1 MAGLRPCDAVTAALL
16 HWNVAGRMAEQ
27 RRQAVPLQAVRASVD
42 GPRAVGR
49 GPVAGGALMGG
60 ALVIGPF
67 SWPWSL
73 VLTLIA
79 LCAAW
84 ATAGGLWRWGHRRAS
99 SGASDPADEAR
110 AFDRLRWQVLGLT
123 LLVARLAFAWRFRD
137 AWAGAPWQ
145 LLDIRDGGWD
155 PQAGIVAGWAWAL
168 WRLRPAPRAWR
179 LPLAAG
185 LLVGTA
191 LWFAGALAQLADP
204 DGRPLAPMALA
215 TADGR
220 GQTLPPSDG
229 RPTVVNLWASWCG
242 PCRREMPV
250 LEDARRRH
258 PQLRVLLVNQGESP
272 EVVRDFLRRSG
283 LPPDAVWL
291 DPRGLLGAQWGRA
304 LPTTLFVDARGQ
316 VRATHVGALSA
327 ASLAQRLQALGVA
340 PSAP

>member
-1 MAGLRPCDAVTAALL
+1 MSAARQRGARAG
-16 HWNVAGRMAEQ
+16 AGRAADEV
-27 RRQAVPLQAVRASVD
+27 AVFGVFPA
-42 GPRAVGR
+42 R
-49 GPVAGGALMGG
+49 GPVVMGG

-73 VLTLIA
+73 VLTLLA

-84 ATAGGLWRWGHRRAS
+84 ATAGGLWTLGARRAAV
-99 SGASDPADEAR
+99 GADASAPAVDGRGFE
-110 AFDRLRWQVLGLT
+110 RLRWQVLGLT

-168 WRLRPAPRAWR
+168 WRLRVSPRGWR
-179 LPLAAG
+179 LPLGAG

-204 DGRPLAPMALA
+204 DGRPLAPLA
-215 TADGR
+215 VATPDGR
-220 GQTLPPSDG
+220 AQTLPPSDG

-272 EVVRDFLRRSG
+272 EVVRAYLRRAG
-283 LPPDAVWL
+283 LSADGVWL
-291 DPRGLLGAQWGRA
+291 DERGLLGAQWGRA

-340 PSAP
+340 PPAP